1 MNIMRKKAVLDL
13 FCIGN
18 STLFNMMNNELI
30 PRSFKLGLKISAW
43 DEDDLNYTLKLY
55 KSGMTTQQIQAE
67 IRNINNNNCS
77 LFLTK

>member
-43 DEDDLNYTLKLY
+43 DEADLNYTLKLY

>member
-1 MNIMRKKAVLDL
+1 MRKKAVLDL

-43 DEDDLNYTLKLY
+43 DEADLNYTLKLY
-55 KSGMTTQQIQAE
+55 KSGMAIQQIQAE
-67 IRNINNNNCS
+67 IRNINNNNCP

>member
-1 MNIMRKKAVLDL
+1 MNILRKKAVLDL
-13 FCIGN
+13 FCISN
-18 STLFNMMNNELI
+18 STLFNMMNTELI

-43 DEDDLNYTLKLY
+43 DEVDLIYTLKLY

>member
-13 FCIGN
+13 FCISN
-18 STLFNMMNNELI
+18 TTLFNMMNNELI

-43 DEDDLNYTLKLY
+43 DEADLIYTLKLY

-67 IRNINNNNCS
+67 ISNINRNNCS

>member
-1 MNIMRKKAVLDL
+1 MRKKAVLDL

-43 DEDDLNYTLKLY
+43 DEADLNYTLKLY
-55 KSGMTTQQIQAE
+55 KSGMATQQIQAE
-67 IRNINNNNCS
+67 IRNINNNNCP

>member
-1 MNIMRKKAVLDL
+1 MRKKAVLDL

>member
-43 DEDDLNYTLKLY
+43 DEADLNYTLKLY
-55 KSGMTTQQIQAE
+55 KSGMAIQQIQAE
-67 IRNINNNNCS
+67 IRNINNNNCP